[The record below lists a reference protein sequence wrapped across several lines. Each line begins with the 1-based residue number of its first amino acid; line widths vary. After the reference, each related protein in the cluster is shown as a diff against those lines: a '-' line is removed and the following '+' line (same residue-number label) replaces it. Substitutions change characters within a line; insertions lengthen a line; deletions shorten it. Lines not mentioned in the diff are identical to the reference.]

1 VGQGPLSDLRLD
13 GAVHHGT
20 AIRKQRGDG
29 ANALAFLAVQP
40 DRRDPLMGAQRVLAP
55 PRCFASAIP
64 ALIGVSRPKS
74 TSVNFAPSDYL

>member
-1 VGQGPLSDLRLD
+1 MGQGPLSDLRLD
-13 GAVHHGT
+13 SAVNHGAT
-20 AIRKQRGDG
+20 AAEQSSDRAD
-29 ANALAFLAVQP
+29 AFAFLSVQP
-40 DRRDPLMGAQRVLAP
+40 DRLDPLMGAQRVLAP